1 MQLLVT
7 PAQDNLDDFSNKDD
21 NEDNFEHSAKD
32 NFEDATKES
41 SVIEGHDDFV
51 PETKEVI
58 DLEIE
63 TEKQED
69 PLLDFKDNL
78 VDMKDTLTDAK
89 QPLIDITEP
98 DNKPVDA
105 FQLSEEVPVK
115 GGVDSLVDF
124 LDSSNDA
131 NNEKLIQ
138 ESDKSLEKPFENN
151 DSSNVPDSSNKRYSS
166 LQNGIIFFTK
176 PHSQTFFKSIYK
188 NEISGI
194 FTNFCVLTK
203 TYIY

>member
-1 MQLLVT
+1 MLKSQLLVT

-41 SVIEGHDDFV
+41 HDDFV

-166 LQNGIIFFTK
+166 LQNGIIFLQNLTVKHFLNLFIK
-176 PHSQTFFKSIYK
+176 MKFLVFLLTFVY
-188 NEISGI
+188 
-194 FTNFCVLTK
+194 
-203 TYIY
+203 